1 MEKNLNSVLNE
12 VLKSINPSKQ
22 EIDFVE
28 ASSKEFK
35 EKIEKKIKSL
45 RIDAEVFIGGSF
57 AKNTMI
63 KKNKYDVDV
72 FLRFNKKY
80 KEEEIILLTKRL
92 LEDFKEV
99 STIHGSREYFQIKL
113 KNDFFIELVPVIKI
127 RKPDESKNIT
137 DLSYSHVRYIK
148 KKIKQKKILDE
159 IKITKAFCHASHC
172 YGAESY
178 INGFSGYS
186 LELLVYYYGGF
197 LKFIKAMIKIKEKTI
212 IDLEKQFKNKQEI
225 LMDLNS
231 SKLNSPII
239 LIDPTYKQRNAL
251 AALSSETFLKF
262 QKFCKNFLKNPDLKF
277 FREQKIDLEKI
288 FKDARKKGQ
297 EFILIEVKTEKQEG
311 DVAGTKLFKFYKHLA
326 YEINKF
332 FDIKNQGFNYN
343 EKKTA
348 RYFFVTKSKKEIL
361 INGPLAKDKKN
372 SIAFKKAH
380 KGNFIKNGKIYA
392 KEKISFGIK
401 KFIETW
407 KIKNKKKIV
416 DMSIENLRII
426 E

>member
-262 QKFCKNFLKNPDLKF
+262 QKFCKNFLKSPNLKLF
-277 FREQKIDLEKI
+277 GEQKVDLEKI
-288 FKDARKKGQ
+288 QKDTRKKNQ
-297 EFILIEVKTEKQEG
+297 EFILIETKTEKQEG
-311 DVAGTKLFKFYKHLA
+311 DVAGTKLFKFYNHLV
-326 YEINKF
+326 YEISYF
-332 FDIKNQGFNYN
+332 FNIKNKGFDYN

-361 INGPLAKDKKN
+361 INGPLVKDKKN

-380 KGNFIKNGKIYA
+380 KDNFIKKGKIYA